1 MLGEGKDQK
10 NVKENF
16 GPAPMLTAF
25 LKSDL
30 NIGTVIVST
39 GEDDV
44 TVLLVKR
51 TAGSG
56 VRLTA
61 DRP

>member
-1 MLGEGKDQK
+1 M
-10 NVKENF
+10 KESF

-30 NIGTVIVST
+30 NIGTLIVST

-44 TVLLVKR
+44 KVFLNDKEYR
-51 TAGSG
+51 AQDRSAGRCAFTPSA
-56 VRLTA
+56 R
-61 DRP
+61 